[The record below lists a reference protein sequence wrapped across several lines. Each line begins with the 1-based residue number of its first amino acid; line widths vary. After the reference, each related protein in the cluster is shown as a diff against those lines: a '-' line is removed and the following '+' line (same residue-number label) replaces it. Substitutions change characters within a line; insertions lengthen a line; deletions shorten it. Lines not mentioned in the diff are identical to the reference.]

1 MGETPIK
8 TPGKKMR
15 TWISLILRMGVL
27 FSSALILTGGVLF
40 LTQHPNEI
48 LSFKTFSGQPERLRN
63 IATIFSEALQ
73 LRSRSVIQAGVL
85 VLIATPI
92 LRVIFSFFEFLV
104 HRDWIYVVITAI
116 VLSGLLYSLLGI

>member
-8 TPGKKMR
+8 TQERDMR
-15 TWISLILRMGVL
+15 TWISLILRMGVF

-40 LTQHPNEI
+40 LIQHPNEI

-63 IATIFSEALQ
+63 LGTIFSEAFQ

-92 LRVIFSFFEFLV
+92 LRVIFSLFEFMA
-104 HRDWIYVVITAI
+104 HKDWIYVVITTI
-116 VLSGLLYSLLGI
+116 VLSGLLYSLIGI

>member
-8 TPGKKMR
+8 TQERDMR

-40 LTQHPNEI
+40 LIQHPNEI

-63 IATIFSEALQ
+63 LGTIFSEALQ

-92 LRVIFSFFEFLV
+92 LRVVFSLFEFLA
-104 HRDWIYVVITAI
+104 HKDWIYVVITTI
-116 VLSGLLYSLLGI
+116 VLSGLLYSLI